1 MEAAR
6 IVPNIIGGL
15 DSTNAAHVIATD
27 TGGRQIISGAA
38 ANGAAIEG
46 DPVLTAGT
54 SGNMVHTIK
63 SDPLGELIVQALLQD
78 NSGTVVLSTTNDNSV
93 VGLNAYSLRPKVKF
107 YTIGGTASSTA
118 ETMFMGPN
126 GSKLFYDATV
136 SFGQN
141 NVKTWYA
148 YVDTATTLTYEFVDS
163 TGTIGTYSHP
173 VPATTWTTLPK
184 ALNTPGQFLI
194 NHYTSNTNL
203 TPLDGFVYIC
213 YTNTDLTTCMY
224 GGNYE
229 FQDVSLFT
237 VPAGHVAFISN
248 FSFSAQSADYPA
260 LVKWSP
266 SGIRSVAHVWN
277 EVTNLYL
284 NYYNEFGGIG
294 GVFTAGESFCLVGLS
309 YVTGRN
315 FSATVVCM
323 PI

>member
-1 MEAAR
+1 MEAPR
-6 IVPNIIGGL
+6 VVPNIIGGL
-15 DSTNAAHVIATD
+15 DNINAAHVIATNTD
-27 TGGRQIISGAA
+27 GHQIIVGAA
-38 ANGAAIEG
+38 ADGAAVTG
-46 DPVLTAGT
+46 NPVLLAGSDGT
-54 SGNMVHTIK
+54 NTQTIK
-63 SDPLGELIVQALLQD
+63 TDNTGELIVQAKLQD
-78 NSGTVVLSTTNDNSV
+78 GAGTGVPSTANDKSV
-93 VGLNAYSLRPKVKF
+93 VGINIYQIRPKVKH
-107 YTIGGTASSTA
+107 YNIGGAAASQLGRL
-118 ETMFMGPN
+118 FMGP
-126 GSKLFYDATV
+126 GGEKYFYDL

-248 FSFSAQSADYPA
+248 FSFLAQSADYPA

-277 EVTNLYL
+277 EVTSLHL

-309 YVTGRN
+309 NVTGRF